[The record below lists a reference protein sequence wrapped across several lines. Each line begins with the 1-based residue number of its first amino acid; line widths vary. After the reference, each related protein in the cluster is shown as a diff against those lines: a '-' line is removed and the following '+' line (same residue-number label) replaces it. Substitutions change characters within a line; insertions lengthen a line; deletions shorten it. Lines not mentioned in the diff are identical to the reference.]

1 MFGGSGMKA
10 EEIDRIVTQ
19 VSDRI
24 IRLQSKPALAYNTVE
39 TAETRSLATSIRELT
54 AALSLHL
61 QIAKVRVGLE
71 TVNLG
76 ASETMID
83 ALTNLSKV
91 AKENRLTEEVAR
103 RADSLVKALRTAE
116 QKGLLDE
123 LCEKAG
129 RGFIPHA
136 EEAVPKKNY
145 FGS

>member
-1 MFGGSGMKA
+1 MKA
-10 EEIDRIVTQ
+10 EELDQIVTR

-24 IRLQSKPALAYNTVE
+24 IRLLPRQTEAHPVADAVKAS
-39 TAETRSLATSIRELT
+39 SLASSIRELT
-54 AALSLHL
+54 ATLSLHL

-76 ASETMID
+76 ASETMIA

-91 AKENRLTEEVAR
+91 ALENRLTEEVAR
-103 RADSLVKALRTAE
+103 RADSLVKALKTAE

-136 EEAVPKKNY
+136 EEAIPKKNW
-145 FGS
+145 FES